1 VGRRPSGLQPSP
13 TAGLPE
19 EKGYNKK
26 SEKRRKS
33 DMAVIKEIA
42 EMEKARLQAGVRNE
56 LHLWREGTFLRAYD
70 WSAWLACRFLHDF
83 KVNKR
88 QFKGADDPVV
98 FIGFPEGSLTKWM
111 PEGTAQRV
119 EEENHLVLTLPKQML
134 ADSMET
140 IDGDY
145 AEWREGIPL
154 TDARERPKKGKGV
167 TDGSSPAADG
177 TPLTL
182 TGVMQR
188 ILAFPIESKS
198 PLESM
203 AFLAEVKQR
212 LAQMI

>member
-1 VGRRPSGLQPSP
+1 MS
-13 TAGLPE
+13 A
-19 EKGYNKK
+19 
-26 SEKRRKS
+26 
-33 DMAVIKEIA
+33 IKDIA
-42 EMEKARLQAGVRNE
+42 EQERARLQSGMRRE
-56 LHLWREGTFLRAYD
+56 LHLWREGSFLRAYE

-177 TPLTL
+177 DSLTL